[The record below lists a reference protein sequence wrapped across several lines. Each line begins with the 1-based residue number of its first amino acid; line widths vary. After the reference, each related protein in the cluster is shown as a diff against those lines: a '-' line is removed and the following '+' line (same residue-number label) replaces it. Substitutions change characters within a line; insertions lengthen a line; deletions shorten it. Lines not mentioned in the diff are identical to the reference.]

1 MNTDATGDNT
11 YSLDDNTYSLDDTL
25 APNTV
30 PPSATV
36 PSTVVPATS
45 APATSA
51 CAESRDPAHAA
62 PVGEGTAHEDYPAG
76 DGYRVA
82 LIKSLTTNNRFYA
95 LVSPE
100 SGIHNAD
107 AIDNIPHDLVLGI
120 AYPCL
125 EDGLND
131 FAVVRTAY
139 ETLELFSTDEVM
151 RRELL
156 EIITDARRALIRRLM
171 ELLERFIARKAHF
184 LGTDLD
190 EFKSSA
196 LDVIQR
202 GFPRHRLDHMMK
214 VNVFSSVAK
223 EEAAEGKTSTHEE
236 HSLYRYEFH
245 NSDDGERLA
254 QLSGRHF
261 LLSLLADVLD
271 SVMDEENYRSKYL
284 FDRNV
289 FQQFI
294 ALIFM
299 TYSSTDSVF
308 YGIHKD
314 DYGVSRDKDMDRT
327 PLYVAI
333 GRELRRLTDMPDAL
347 QKPNAKAPADPQMW
361 ADIAAGIFNN
371 PDEAEANAL
380 STGDANT
387 AQDDTV
393 VAPPRQPQSRREVS
407 RSLAH
412 EELLLG
418 QIASICATAQQ
429 LRKRKTSDSSDLAQ
443 LILADAARLV
453 DMLKQINVISP
464 LAYNPGQPHAPQT
477 GSQAAPQQ
485 ASNDE
490 AD

>member
-1 MNTDATGDNT
+1 MNTKANSDERYG
-11 YSLDDNTYSLDDTL
+11 LDG
-25 APNTV
+25 
-30 PPSATV
+30 
-36 PSTVVPATS
+36 
-45 APATSA
+45 
-51 CAESRDPAHAA
+51 AA
-62 PVGEGTAHEDYPAG
+62 AHETKSREVEPREATTH

-100 SGIHNAD
+100 SGIRNAD
-107 AIDNIPHDLVLGI
+107 AIENIPHDLVLGI

-139 ETLELFSTDEVM
+139 ETLELFSTDDAM
-151 RRELL
+151 RRELH
-156 EIITDARRALIRRLM
+156 EIISDARRTLIRRLM
-171 ELLERFIARKAHF
+171 ELLERLIARKAHF

-196 LDVIQR
+196 LEVIHR

-214 VNVFSSVAK
+214 VNVFSSVAQ
-223 EEAAEGKTSTHEE
+223 EETGAGKTSTHAE
-236 HSLYRYEFH
+236 HSLYHYEFH

-254 QLSGRHF
+254 QLSGRDF
-261 LLSLLADVLD
+261 LLSLLGDVLD
-271 SVMDEENYRSKYL
+271 SVMDAENYRSKYL

-294 ALIFM
+294 ALIFI

-333 GRELRRLTDMPDAL
+333 GRELRRLIDSPLASP
-347 QKPNAKAPADPQMW
+347 KPNITAQNAQRENFKAQNVNEQNPEAQMW
-361 ADIAAGIFNN
+361 ADIAAGVFNER
-371 PDEAEANAL
+371 DGAVGIATSAG
-380 STGDANT
+380 SDDGAQTAIGTQATIDAPT
-387 AQDDTV
+387 VSDTTL
-393 VAPPRQPQSRREVS
+393 ATPQPERLLLP
-407 RSLAH
+407 RSLAY

-429 LRKRKTSDSSDLAQ
+429 LRKRNNGDSSDLAQ

-453 DMLKQINVISP
+453 EMLKRINVISP
-464 LAYNPGQPHAPQT
+464 LAYNPGQPHTPPANAPSVEPRQVPDT
-477 GSQAAPQQ
+477 SSG
-485 ASNDE
+485 
-490 AD
+490 

>member
-1 MNTDATGDNT
+1 MNNEATSDNT
-11 YSLDDNTYSLDDTL
+11 QPLDGSTASEQDSSEDRENDNPRDALR
-25 APNTV
+25 
-30 PPSATV
+30 
-36 PSTVVPATS
+36 
-45 APATSA
+45 APASQG
-51 CAESRDPAHAA
+51 DPVAH
-62 PVGEGTAHEDYPAG
+62 

-82 LIKSLTTNNRFYA
+82 LVKSLSTNNRFYA

-107 AIDNIPHDLVLGI
+107 AIENIPHDLVLGI

-139 ETLELFSTDEVM
+139 ETLEIFSTDEAM
-151 RRELL
+151 RRELH
-156 EIITDARRALIRRLM
+156 EIIIDARRTLIRRLM
-171 ELLERFIARKAHF
+171 ELLERLIARKAYF

-196 LDVIQR
+196 LEVIHR

-214 VNVFSSVAK
+214 VNVFSSVA
-223 EEAAEGKTSTHEE
+223 ENEAGTGTTSTHAD

-245 NSDDGERLA
+245 NSDNGERLA
-254 QLSGRHF
+254 QLSGRDF

-294 ALIFM
+294 ALIFI
-299 TYSSTDSVF
+299 TYSSTNSVF

-333 GRELRRLTDMPDAL
+333 GRELRRLIDMPVAPPIAPPQLAADT
-347 QKPNAKAPADPQMW
+347 QIVDSQRENAQVW
-361 ADIAAGIFNN
+361 ADIAAGIFHD
-371 PDEAEANAL
+371 DEAENATT
-380 STGDANT
+380 STQGSADA
-387 AQDDTV
+387 V
-393 VAPPRQPQSRREVS
+393 RPEPQASRLERS
-407 RSLAH
+407 RLLAH

-418 QIASICATAQQ
+418 QIASICATAHQ
-429 LRKRKTSDSSDLAQ
+429 LRKRKTGDSSDLAQ

-453 DMLKQINVISP
+453 DVLKQINVISP
-464 LAYNPGQPHAPQT
+464 LAYNPGQPHVPQT
-477 GSQAAPQQ
+477 TPQRVLDDRILGGQ
-485 ASNDE
+485 ASDGS
-490 AD
+490 AS

>member
-1 MNTDATGDNT
+1 MNTDVIGDNAHLLGGT
-11 YSLDDNTYSLDDTL
+11 ASAEMAEHDAVADD
-25 APNTV
+25 A
-30 PPSATV
+30 
-36 PSTVVPATS
+36 
-45 APATSA
+45 
-51 CAESRDPAHAA
+51 AERDASVHAA
-62 PVGEGTAHEDYPAG
+62 SHAG

-82 LIKSLTTNNRFYA
+82 LVKSLATNNRFYA

-107 AIDNIPHDLVLGI
+107 AIENIPHDLVLGI

-139 ETLELFSTDEVM
+139 ETLELFSTDEAM
-151 RRELL
+151 RHELH
-156 EIITDARRALIRRLM
+156 EIISDARRTLIRRLM
-171 ELLERFIARKAHF
+171 ELLERLIARKAHF

-196 LDVIQR
+196 LDVIHR

-214 VNVFSSVAK
+214 VNVFSSVAQA
-223 EEAAEGKTSTHEE
+223 EAAQGKTSTHVEQ
-236 HSLYRYEFH
+236 SLYRYEFH
-245 NSDDGERLA
+245 NSDDGARLA
-254 QLSGRHF
+254 QLSGRDF

-271 SVMDEENYRSKYL
+271 SVMDAENYRSKYL

-294 ALIFM
+294 ALIFI

-333 GRELRRLTDMPDAL
+333 GRELRRLIAVPLATPKEDAETRNTTTLQNEAQTGETSHSEAPNTDA
-347 QKPNAKAPADPQMW
+347 QMW
-361 ADIAAGIFNN
+361 ADIAAGRFVDRVGAADVIENN
-371 PDEAEANAL
+371 TEVVL
-380 STGDANT
+380 
-387 AQDDTV
+387 DTTLE
-393 VAPPRQPQSRREVS
+393 PQPSRFHLP

-418 QIASICATAQQ
+418 QIASICATAHQ
-429 LRKRKTSDSSDLAQ
+429 LRKRKSSDSSDLAQ
-443 LILADAARLV
+443 LILADAAHLV
-453 DMLKQINVISP
+453 DILKQINVISP
-464 LAYNPGQPHAPQT
+464 LAYNPGQPHTTQ
-477 GSQAAPQQ
+477 GEQQ
-485 ASNDE
+485 QHGKRVLEDDE
-490 AD
+490 D

>member
-1 MNTDATGDNT
+1 
-11 YSLDDNTYSLDDTL
+11 
-25 APNTV
+25 
-30 PPSATV
+30 
-36 PSTVVPATS
+36 VPA
-45 APATSA
+45 
-51 CAESRDPAHAA
+51 DAHADSLA
-62 PVGEGTAHEDYPAG
+62 R

-100 SGIHNAD
+100 SGIRNAD
-107 AIDNIPHDLVLGI
+107 VIESIPHDLVLGI

-139 ETLELFSTDEVM
+139 ETMELFSTDEAM
-151 RRELL
+151 RHELH
-156 EIITDARRALIRRLM
+156 EIISDARRTLIRRLM
-171 ELLERFIARKAHF
+171 ELLERLIARKAHF

-190 EFKSSA
+190 EFKASA
-196 LDVIQR
+196 LDVIHR

-214 VNVFSSVAK
+214 VNVFSSVAQA
-223 EEAAEGKTSTHEE
+223 EAAQGKTSTHAEQ
-236 HSLYRYEFH
+236 SLYRYEFQ
-245 NSDDGERLA
+245 NSDDGARLA
-254 QLSGRHF
+254 QLSGRDF

-271 SVMDEENYRSKYL
+271 SVMDESNYGSKYL

-333 GRELRRLTDMPDAL
+333 GRELRRLTDMPLTNVAFTGIPPAPHTHSPDVAVQNSDA
-347 QKPNAKAPADPQMW
+347 QNVDAQVW
-361 ADIAAGIFNN
+361 ADIAAGNFSSA
-371 PDEAEANAL
+371 DGSNADGSASGTDGSETQNATL
-380 STGDANT
+380 
-387 AQDDTV
+387 DTL
-393 VAPPRQPQSRREVS
+393 PQPQQSRLEAS
-407 RSLAH
+407 RLLAN

-418 QIASICATAQQ
+418 QIASICATAHQ

-443 LILADAARLV
+443 LILADAAHLV
-453 DMLKQINVISP
+453 EILKQINVISP
-464 LAYNPGQPHAPQT
+464 LAYNPGQPHVTHTEQQPQ
-477 GSQAAPQQ
+477 G
-485 ASNDE
+485 NRVLEDN